1 LTKATQG
8 GSTHYQTYA
17 YDANGNRTSMDDAA
31 TAAVSYQINAPN
43 NRLLAVGT
51 KNYTYDANGNVTS
64 NGVTSFGF
72 DGFNRLK
79 SVTKAGVTTS
89 YWVNALGQRTYKTQ
103 GSPKAVQFIY
113 GPGGELVMDY
123 NHTGAVRSNYLWL
136 DGKLVGLVRGNQLYF
151 VHADHLGRPEIV
163 TNSAKAV
170 VWRAANT
177 AFDRTVTLDSIGG
190 LNVGF
195 PGQYY
200 DAETG
205 LWNNGF
211 RDYDASIGRYV
222 QSDPIGLNGGVNT
235 YAYVGGNPVSFVD
248 PLGLATAVII
258 NGPTNGNPFGHTA
271 IAVTGSGVYSYGNGT
286 GLGSSFTGYLSREAP
301 RRNSSVIVINTTPQ
315 QEARILAGLKGTSD
329 NLPPWIFGKIPDPTD
344 TCATRTKGALE
355 QGGMGDPYS
364 MPPSFPSDVAGQA
377 AFWQQALG
385 GSVISIP
392 QNSTAFPSILNQFNP
407 GP

>member
-1 LTKATQG
+1 VAAGYGEPNGTTGSLPAGTNLYGYSALNERVWKSAPSQG
-8 GSTHYQTYA
+8 NYRYFYGTNSQLMAEYK
-17 YDANGNRTSMDDAA
+17 DGNGQWT
-31 TAAVSYQINAPN
+31 
-43 NRLLAVGT
+43 
-51 KNYTYDANGNVTS
+51 NYLW
-64 NGVTSFGF
+64 F
-72 DGFNRLK
+72 
-79 SVTKAGVTTS
+79 
-89 YWVNALGQRTYKTQ
+89 
-103 GSPKAVQFIY
+103 
-113 GPGGELVMDY
+113 GGELVGM
-123 NHTGAVRSNYLWL
+123 
-136 DGKLVGLVRGNQLYF
+136 VRGTTLYY
-151 VHADHLGRPEIV
+151 VHNDHLGRPELV
-163 TNSAKAV
+163 TNTAKAV
-170 VWRAANT
+170 VWRASNY
-177 AFDRTVTLDSIGG
+177 AFDRAVTLDSIGG

-200 DAETG
+200 DRETN
-205 LWNNGF
+205 LWYNVN
-211 RDYDASIGRYV
+211 RYYDARLGGYT
-222 QSDPIGLNGGVNT
+222 QSDPIGLGGGVNT